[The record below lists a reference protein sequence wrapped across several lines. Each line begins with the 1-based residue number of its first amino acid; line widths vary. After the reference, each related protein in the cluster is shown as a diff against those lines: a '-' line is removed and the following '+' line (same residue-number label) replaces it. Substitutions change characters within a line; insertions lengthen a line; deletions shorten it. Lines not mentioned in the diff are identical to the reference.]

1 MAVDNFSQVPRGRAS
16 LFRDQG
22 HRDLVEM
29 NHRVAN
35 SLQLTAS
42 YLVLQAR
49 ETTDSPGA
57 KSALEAAAARV
68 SAMAELHR
76 QISSDVDAASID
88 LSSYLTGLC
97 PKISGSTGVN
107 ICFSGQPVEVP
118 VPAAR
123 RIAQIVTELAINTG
137 KHDRSGRGEGRLRV
151 DCQCD
156 NQHVLHL
163 VLKDE
168 GHASAPVRLPGP
180 SGGMGLAI
188 VASAVNDL
196 DGRIDVSCDKGIVFE
211 LTVPL
216 H

>member
-1 MAVDNFSQVPRGRAS
+1 MPDDNFSQASRVRAS
-16 LFRDQG
+16 LFRDQS

-35 SLQLTAS
+35 SLQLTAN

-49 ETTDSPGA
+49 EVTDNLA
-57 KSALEAAAARV
+57 KLALEAAAARV
-68 SAMAELHR
+68 STMAELHR

-97 PKISGSTGVN
+97 PKISGSTGVS

-137 KHDRSGRGEGRLRV
+137 KHDRSGRGEGLLRV
-151 DCQCD
+151 DCRCD

-168 GHASAPVRLPGP
+168 GHASAPLQLPGP

-196 DGRIDVSCDKGIVFE
+196 DGRIDVSCDRGVVFE

>member
-1 MAVDNFSQVPRGRAS
+1 MAAAS
-16 LFRDQG
+16 RFRDPS

-49 ETTDSPGA
+49 EIIDDRA
-57 KSALEAAAARV
+57 KLALEAAAARV
-68 SAMAELHR
+68 ATMAELHR
-76 QISSDVDAASID
+76 QISSDVDAVSID
-88 LSSYLTGLC
+88 LSSYLAGLC
-97 PKISGSTGVN
+97 PKISGSTGVS

-123 RIAQIVTELAINTG
+123 RIAQIVTELAINAG
-137 KHDRSGRGEGRLRV
+137 KHDRSGRGEGLLRV
-151 DCQCD
+151 DCRCD
-156 NQHVLHL
+156 NQRVLHL

-168 GHASAPVRLPGP
+168 CRASPPVQLPGP

-188 VASAVNDL
+188 VASAINDL
-196 DGRIDVSCDKGIVFE
+196 DGRIDVSCDRGIVFE